1 MKDNKMG
8 QLNDRVLRSQDWFGD
23 TGKNG
28 FIARHHLRALGLG
41 DSTFEGRP
49 IVGISNTYSEL
60 TPCNAHLRQV
70 SDAVRRGVLRAG
82 GVPLE
87 FPSMSLGEAF
97 IRPSS
102 MLHRNLAAMEIE
114 EQIRSNPLD
123 AVVLLTGC
131 DKTTPAAIMGAT
143 SANIP
148 AIIFTGGPMLNGKFR
163 GRDVGSGTGIW
174 KMADEVRAGRA
185 TREDERELEKGLNRS
200 AGHCMTMGTA
210 STMAC
215 LTETLGLMLPGVAS
229 LPAVDARRL
238 ALAEET
244 GMRAVEIA
252 GTDLTPLKILTRES
266 FENATRVS
274 AAIGGST
281 NAILHLLAIAG
292 RASIDFTLEDF
303 DSLGRDIPLL
313 VDLMPSGRFLMEEFS
328 DAGGMPAL
336 ISRMADMLHPDAL
349 TVTGKG
355 VVANYGL
362 TSTWDDEVIRPLD
375 NPVLPA
381 GLGTIVVKGTLAPNG
396 AVLKVSAAD
405 PSLLVHEGRAVV
417 FDSIGQYME
426 VADDPDLDIE
436 ADDFLIVRNSGPV
449 GYPGMPEVG
458 NVPIPAKL
466 LKQGVSDMLR
476 ISDARMS
483 GTAFGACILH
493 VSPEAAVGGPLAV
506 VRTGD
511 RIRFDAH
518 ERVLDL
524 LISEQELGERL
535 AQWERQAP
543 VDERGWT
550 GLYRRHVL
558 QAHLGADM
566 DFLVGSTDSTEL
578 PKAF

>member
-1 MKDNKMG
+1 MG
-8 QLNDRVLRSQDWFGD
+8 YSKDRVLRSHEWFGD

-28 FIARHHLRALGLG
+28 FIARHHLRAMGLG

-60 TPCNAHLRQV
+60 TPCNAHLRQM

-148 AIIFTGGPMLNGKFR
+148 AVIFTGGPMLNGKFR
-163 GRDVGSGTGIW
+163 GQDVGSGTDIW
-174 KMADEVRAGRA
+174 KMAENLRAGRA

-200 AGHCMTMGTA
+200 FGHCMTMGTA

-215 LTETLGLMLPGVAS
+215 LTEALGLMLPGGAA

-244 GMRAVEIA
+244 GIRAVEIA
-252 GTDLTPLKILTRES
+252 GTNLTPLKILTRES
-266 FENATRVS
+266 FENAARVS

-292 RASIDFTLEDF
+292 RASIDFALEDF
-303 DSLGRDIPLL
+303 DTLGRDIPLL

-336 ISRMADMLHPDAL
+336 INQMADMLHPHAL

-355 VVANYGL
+355 LVENYG
-362 TSTWDDEVIRPLD
+362 SAVNWDQEVIRTLE

-381 GLGTIVVKGTLAPNG
+381 GSGTIVVKGTLAPHG

-417 FDSIGQYME
+417 FDSIAEYTE
-426 VADDPDLDIE
+426 VAEDLTLDIE
-436 ADDFLIVRNSGPV
+436 ADDILIVRNSGPI

-483 GTAFGACILH
+483 GTAFGACVLH

-506 VRTGD
+506 VQTGD
-511 RIRFDAH
+511 RIRIDAH

-524 LISEQELGERL
+524 LITEDELNRRL
-535 AQWERQAP
+535 DKWVRKAP
-543 VDERGWT
+543 ENERGWT

-566 DFLVGSTDSTEL
+566 DFLVGSTDSINL